1 MVVTSIHGKCL
12 TKLYVHW
19 RSGEWASVSEWS
31 LTCHIT
37 SEDSSPQ
44 PGRSKG
50 SSMTTTKLFQKKLQA
65 NPETMT
71 SVLFMAVGNYWKEPT
86 SHRSSRLKFKSI
98 HKIEVHAVF

>member
-1 MVVTSIHGKCL
+1 MGLCVRVEPDLSHYFRGLLSTARQVQRIQHDYHK
-12 TKLYVHW
+12 TVP
-19 RSGEWASVSEWS
+19 EE
-31 LTCHIT
+31 T
-37 SEDSSPQ
+37 
-44 PGRSKG
+44 
-50 SSMTTTKLFQKKLQA
+50 LQA